1 MHLAFTHQPIAS
13 KTSYRVASVATW
25 ENRLLVGTNNG
36 QVYPF
41 RYSNRKDS
49 FIMSTSGRVGF
60 PSSRSVNKLAV
71 IPEWGVLIALIG
83 TSVYFCDIANLGG
96 PKLELSGSKGC
107 TLFNWAAAEGKLFVA
122 IKKRLCIYEWKG
134 HEAGFELQASSMH
147 NLPDT
152 PRMLQWCGGHRL
164 VIGFKQEYD
173 LLDIRSA
180 KFSEMLKV
188 KSGTEPV
195 SAVELGPKKTTLVL
209 ANGPQGH
216 IFTINPKNGKIAI
229 GGRPGGGAIAGVGG
243 GRKGGGGAIGAGGS
257 SMFAWSDVPTSI
269 KFCGPFLIAA
279 LPRCI
284 ELHNVSNKSLTQRF
298 TLTGKLAISKLAR
311 DATSW
316 SFVVV
321 VAQATSLIQLQMEP
335 VLHQIKALM
344 DHKRYDEIFSLCTL
358 LDMEQPE
365 NLHQYQSTH
374 SQCGFDWFSDNL
386 FVADAKGSKITW
398 KQKYE
403 TAVGHFIEANEDY
416 RRVLALFP
424 KLHAHLQP
432 LAMALPPNIRTHA
445 NPQDIPIERP
455 DFRETYKY
463 GCAIKAFVQF
473 LTAYRRRF
481 YDETGQLIIRMDAGT
496 GSSSAAAAAT
506 TQYDAE
512 AVDTLILLSYLDM
525 PDTKD
530 TTIIEFLTSPGPH
543 SCNVRV
549 CQPILERNKK
559 YAVLLELYRT
569 RGCHEQ
575 ALQLLQRLEASKQRL
590 VVVSSAMNAS
600 KPSKPVPKNLM
611 EYLSKL
617 DGSFQ
622 DLLFE
627 YSKPVLT
634 LEQPQ
639 FDENIN
645 DILRIFTKPRPP
657 GAVPLDPHAVV
668 KHLTSSLALSKSC
681 FENYKL
687 ALLYLK
693 DLLIVKPQVR
703 AKFIAA
709 RKRLGSSDLADAAG
723 APGGMKPDEVLESS
737 PAETDRGLHKELI
750 EMYLFSIDDLIRQQE
765 EEQGHARTIC
775 LALEDRGMVRAYR
788 LELIQILKTSKYYSP
803 EEMLNMFPENKLLEE
818 RAILLGCLGQYE
830 RAIFIYINNLRKPDA
845 AEDYCNDVYVREECH
860 GPHPAYLALLKVHL
874 KKYFSKN
881 TPLSPK
887 RVSDLMRL
895 LQRHHSRID
904 PVLAL
909 KVVRFLANWQAYLS
923 LTTLLS
929 AYSISSV
936 M

>member
-1 MHLAFTHQPIAS
+1 MQDKREGL
-13 KTSYRVASVATW
+13 
-25 ENRLLVGTNNG
+25 
-36 QVYPF
+36 
-41 RYSNRKDS
+41 
-49 FIMSTSGRVGF
+49 
-60 PSSRSVNKLAV
+60 PS
-71 IPEWGVLIALIG
+71 GVL
-83 TSVYFCDIANLGG
+83 F
-96 PKLELSGSKGC
+96 
-107 TLFNWAAAEGKLFVA
+107 
-122 IKKRLCIYEWKG
+122 
-134 HEAGFELQASSMH
+134 
-147 NLPDT
+147 
-152 PRMLQWCGGHRL
+152 
-164 VIGFKQEYD
+164 
-173 LLDIRSA
+173 
-180 KFSEMLKV
+180 
-188 KSGTEPV
+188 
-195 SAVELGPKKTTLVL
+195 
-209 ANGPQGH
+209 
-216 IFTINPKNGKIAI
+216 
-229 GGRPGGGAIAGVGG
+229 
-243 GRKGGGGAIGAGGS
+243 
-257 SMFAWSDVPTSI
+257 
-269 KFCGPFLIAA
+269 
-279 LPRCI
+279 
-284 ELHNVSNKSLTQRF
+284 
-298 TLTGKLAISKLAR
+298 
-311 DATSW
+311 
-316 SFVVV
+316 
-321 VAQATSLIQLQMEP
+321 
-335 VLHQIKALM
+335 
-344 DHKRYDEIFSLCTL
+344 
-358 LDMEQPE
+358 
-365 NLHQYQSTH
+365 
-374 SQCGFDWFSDNL
+374 
-386 FVADAKGSKITW
+386 
-398 KQKYE
+398 
-403 TAVGHFIEANEDY
+403 
-416 RRVLALFP
+416 LALFFS
-424 KLHAHLQP
+424 L
-432 LAMALPPNIRTHA
+432 LP
-445 NPQDIPIERP
+445 
-455 DFRETYKY
+455 
-463 GCAIKAFVQF
+463 
-473 LTAYRRRF
+473 
-481 YDETGQLIIRMDAGT
+481 QLIIRMDAGT

-627 YSKPVLT
+627 YVFEATRCLLRTKVQVFSPFCVGMQTHRYSKPVLT

-693 DLLIVKPQVR
+693 DLLIVKPQVCLFWQPMCPHLLFDGRHVLASQLSQLSFTRPAFAIWLVVQVR

-860 GPHPAYLALLKVHL
+860 G
-874 KKYFSKN
+874 
-881 TPLSPK
+881 
-887 RVSDLMRL
+887 
-895 LQRHHSRID
+895 
-904 PVLAL
+904 
-909 KVVRFLANWQAYLS
+909 
-923 LTTLLS
+923 TTL
-929 AYSISSV
+929 A
-936 M
+936 